1 MIGALARAGLSP
13 VVREDGARERL
24 LIARV
29 GVDDGE
35 LDRLLGPDVASKG
48 PGPASGAD
56 RPGGLD
62 RGGGSGWTVVD
73 LDEVEVDRPLA
84 EGPVE
89 RLLLIAGTMT
99 DLRRAVTVRALLPPA
114 RNVTIAVG
122 ALPYLHPAPLPVASG
137 HAGWRHLRDLH
148 VRMIEK
154 RSWVL
159 ETEFSEP
166 LPAGEVLSA
175 AARAFG
181 GDHLDAMPQPRAALA
196 GVGGTHWRPGDPN
209 VVLTPAPHKGDCDVV
224 LVAGA
229 DVTDLAEGRPG
240 VEGAG
245 DIGATAPGPAVV
257 GLNAGRVGESSA
269 DTARDANA
277 AGVNVA
283 GVATDAGPAEVP
295 PVVARPEPVEWS
307 RFAELSGYGRLVGLA
322 DMSMVPPVDERSV
335 NPGGFL
341 QVPPYGYGWLEQR
354 AGRWAAVHDG
364 RVLARFAA
372 SGVVTD
378 ADVARLR
385 KLRGLRVKWRLSH
398 TGPIAAARVITGLA
412 AAGVPLIAPDLPDW
426 VRPLLGAELCGLI
439 SGVAEADLGDDLDR
453 EVHSVRLRR
462 HALRTHGTRARW
474 LQLTMGE
481 VPGMGGPG
489 IPGGPVPKVSVVL
502 CTRRPDMLRF
512 AISQV
517 ARQRG
522 VDVELVLGL
531 HGVPRSR
538 VEEAVRSVHFPVTV
552 YEADPSLPLGAVL
565 NQAFARAS
573 GTYVTKMDDD
583 DWYGPDHLA
592 DLALAQMYS
601 GAELLGAPAEFV
613 HLEQIGVT
621 VQRSR
626 RTECFRDT
634 VAGGTLFMTR
644 TLFETVGGFRPVPRH
659 VDGEFCRAVRAAGG
673 RIYQAH
679 GLNYILRRRAAQ
691 GHTWREPIGYFLAQH
706 NRRQWRGWYANP
718 LMEL

>member
-1 MIGALARAGLSP
+1 MIGALARAGLAP
-13 VVREDGARERL
+13 VARGDGGRERP

-29 GVDDGE
+29 GVEDGE
-35 LDRLLGPDVASKG
+35 LDRLLGPGTARR
-48 PGPASGAD
+48 PE
-56 RPGGLD
+56 RPGGARD
-62 RGGGSGWTVVD
+62 RDASGRMVID
-73 LDEVEVDRPLA
+73 LDEVEVNRPIA
-84 EGPVE
+84 EGPVAH
-89 RLLLIAGTMT
+89 LLLLAGTMT

-114 RNVTIAVG
+114 KSATIAVG
-122 ALPYLHPAPLPVASG
+122 ELPYLHPAPLPVASG
-137 HAGWRHLRDLH
+137 HPGWRHLLDLR

-166 LPAGEVLSA
+166 IPAGEVLSA

-196 GVGGTHWRPGDPN
+196 GVGATHWRPGDPN
-209 VVLTPAPHKGDCDVV
+209 AVLTTTPRKGDCDVV
-224 LVAGA
+224 LKAGA
-229 DVTDLAEGRPG
+229 EDAAES
-240 VEGAG
+240 
-245 DIGATAPGPAVV
+245 AP
-257 GLNAGRVGESSA
+257 E
-269 DTARDANA
+269 D
-277 AGVNVA
+277 
-283 GVATDAGPAEVP
+283 VP
-295 PVVARPEPVEWS
+295 PVVARPEPVEWT
-307 RFAELSGYGRLVGLA
+307 RFAEPSGYGHLA
-322 DMSMVPPVDERSV
+322 VLSDLSMVPPVDERAV

-341 QVPPYGYGWLEQR
+341 QSPPHGYGRLEQR
-354 AGRWAAVHDG
+354 AGRWAAVYDD
-364 RVLARFAA
+364 RVLVRFAA
-372 SGVVTD
+372 SGGVTD

-385 KLRGLRVKWRLSH
+385 KLRGLRVEWRLSH
-398 TGPIAAARVITGLA
+398 TGPIAAARVLAGLA
-412 AAGVPLIAPDLPDW
+412 AAGVPLIAPDPPDW
-426 VRPLLGAELCGLI
+426 VRPLLGPELCELI
-439 SGVAEADLGDDLDR
+439 SGVAEADLDDDLDR

-462 HALRTHGTRARW
+462 RALRTHGTRARW
-474 LQLTMGE
+474 RQLTADE
-481 VPGMGGPG
+481 VPESH
-489 IPGGPVPKVSVVL
+489 VAAAPKVSVVL
-502 CTRRPDMLRF
+502 CTRRADMLRF
-512 AISQV
+512 ALSQV

-531 HGVPRSR
+531 HGVPR
-538 VEEAVRSVHFPVTV
+538 EKATEAVRSVPFPVTV
-552 YEADPSLPLGAVL
+552 CEADPSLPLGAVL
-565 NQAFARAS
+565 NQAFALAS
-573 GTYVTKMDDD
+573 GTFVTKMDDD

-592 DLALAQMYS
+592 DLVLAQMYS

-679 GLNYILRRRAAQ
+679 GLNYILRRRAAE
-691 GHTWREPIGYFLAQH
+691 GHTWREPIGYFLAQR